1 MPNGCLIIVTAR
13 SSTSRAPA
21 MSSPPAPR
29 HLVVAGDI
37 LIDHHLYAGERASPA
52 TRDRRG
58 VRETKEHGGADLLRR
73 SLDALFAADAARGV
87 GAAGWV
93 THLGAEP
100 PALSAAPTGS
110 DGYAVWEPYELAR
123 HGTDT
128 AQVWRAS
135 RLMGYGHL
143 ATGEED
149 GLKPSLALSL
159 PDPDLLVLDDAG
171 FLCRHA
177 KEDPAWALAERVPSD
192 GLILLKMSEPVAQ
205 GELWHLLSNSF
216 ADRLICLV
224 AARDLRRERLALD
237 RGLSWE
243 ATLDDLRVALH
254 THPAARLLLK
264 CRHLIVT
271 FSADGAFWLDRT
283 KDAAPRAHV
292 CLDTSLAEGDWAARF
307 EGEAVGYHCA
317 MTASLGLALAGYTD
331 ARRKNKT
338 ADKPE
343 PEPDL
348 DLLPAIE
355 AGLLAM
361 RDLKQYGHGIV
372 GHTLPTGYPTERIV
386 AKILDARDGKL
397 QPKERLARIEI
408 EWPGDAINTRP
419 GWSIVEASQRVL
431 GSTDRGPLLGL
442 AWQLAQRGTVVLER
456 LPSARFGKLMTADRA
471 EIETLRYIRQQMQLY
486 AGNPEPKRPLS
497 IGVFGPP
504 GSGKSFGV
512 KQLANEV
519 FGDDA
524 CREFNLSQ
532 FRDPTDLNG
541 AFHQVRDQA
550 LAGLTPVVFWDE
562 FDSRRLFWL
571 QYLLAPMQDGRFQ
584 DGQLNHRL
592 GKCVFVFA
600 GGTSWS
606 FAEFPTSQPEDRFR
620 LRKGPDFISR
630 LDAYIDVLG
639 PNPRSRPNLSGEAR
653 QADPDDIGYPL
664 RRAILIRAYLGCGPG
679 DRVDF
684 DPDLLNALLRVKH
697 YRQGARS
704 LEKLIEILRNDDN
717 RLTLRRSNLPRTA
730 QLAIHVDVEE
740 FMQLMLGKAGN
751 VTALDDAAVEKIAAA
766 IHETYRAL
774 SKEEGWSMQPHFDKP
789 YAELAEIDKE
799 DNRAAARRMPE
810 ALALIGLGLRGQSE
824 GEEAALPPEELK
836 ALLDQNIDRTA
847 EAEHDGWME
856 HRARNG
862 WRYGKTRDEPH
873 KLTPAMVPYAQL
885 PEQEK
890 GKDRNSVR
898 HYPDFAARADY
909 RIVRLG

>member
-1 MPNGCLIIVTAR
+1 MAFSVGQVAR
-13 SSTSRAPA
+13 
-21 MSSPPAPR
+21 
-29 HLVVAGDI
+29 L
-37 LIDHHLYAGERASPA
+37 
-52 TRDRRG
+52 
-58 VRETKEHGGADLLRR
+58 
-73 SLDALFAADAARGV
+73 
-87 GAAGWV
+87 
-93 THLGAEP
+93 
-100 PALSAAPTGS
+100 
-110 DGYAVWEPYELAR
+110 
-123 HGTDT
+123 
-128 AQVWRAS
+128 
-135 RLMGYGHL
+135 
-143 ATGEED
+143 
-149 GLKPSLALSL
+149 
-159 PDPDLLVLDDAG
+159 
-171 FLCRHA
+171 
-177 KEDPAWALAERVPSD
+177 
-192 GLILLKMSEPVAQ
+192 
-205 GELWHLLSNSF
+205 

-254 THPAARLLLK
+254 THPAARLLLN

-283 KDAAPRAHV
+283 KVAAHRARV

-307 EGEAVGYHCA
+307 AGEAVGYHCA
-317 MTASLGLALAGYTD
+317 MAASLGLALAHHID
-331 ARRKNKT
+331 AQRNK
-338 ADKPE
+338 PQSE
-343 PEPDL
+343 L

-372 GHTLPTGYPTERIV
+372 GDTLPSGYPTQRIA

-397 QPKERLARIEI
+397 GATERLARIEI
-408 EWPGDAINTRP
+408 DWPSDAINPRP

-442 AWQLAQRGTVVLER
+442 AWQVAQRGTVVLER
-456 LPSARFGKLMTADRA
+456 LPYARFGKLLTADRA
-471 EIETLRYIRQQMQLY
+471 EIETLRHIRQQMQLY

-504 GSGKSFGV
+504 GAGKSFGV
-512 KQLANEV
+512 KQLADEV
-519 FGDDA
+519 FGGDA

-541 AFHQVRDQA
+541 AFHQVRDKA

-562 FDSRRLFWL
+562 FDARRLFWL

-606 FAEFPTSQPEDRFR
+606 FAEFPASQPEDRFR

-639 PNPRSRPNLSGEAR
+639 PNPRSRPKPSREAR
-653 QADPDDIGYPL
+653 QIDPDDIGYPL

-679 DRVDF
+679 DRVGF

-704 LEKLIEILRNDDN
+704 LEKLIEMLRNEDSQ
-717 RLTLRRSNLPRTA
+717 LTLHRSNLPRAA
-730 QLAIHVDVEE
+730 QLAIHVEVEE

-766 IHETYRAL
+766 IHETWRAL
-774 SKEEGWSMQPHFDKP
+774 SKDEGWSMQPRLDKC
-789 YAELAEIDKE
+789 YAKLAEIDKE

-810 ALALIGLGLRGQSE
+810 VLALIGLGLRAPGE
-824 GEEAALPPEELK
+824 GEEAALPAEELE
-836 ALLDQNIDRTA
+836 ALLGQNMDRLA

-856 HRARNG
+856 HRAKNG
-862 WRYGKTRDEPH
+862 WRYAETRDNAR
-873 KLTPAMVPYAQL
+873 KLHPDMLSYTTL

-890 GKDRNSVR
+890 GKDRNTIR
-898 HYPDFAARADY
+898 HYPNFAARPGY

>member
-1 MPNGCLIIVTAR
+1 
-13 SSTSRAPA
+13 

-58 VRETKEHGGADLLRR
+58 VREIKEHGGAELLKR
-73 SLDALFAADAARGV
+73 SLDALFAADTKRSGGDSPGWAA
-87 GAAGWV
+87 
-93 THLGAEP
+93 HLGVEP
-100 PALSAAPTGS
+100 PALSAAPTGY
-110 DGYAVWEPYELAR
+110 DGYAVWEPYALTR
-123 HGTDT
+123 HGAD
-128 AQVWRAS
+128 AARVWRAG

-143 ATGEED
+143 ATGEN
-149 GLKPSLALSL
+149 GLQPSLALTV
-159 PDPDLLVLDDAG
+159 PDPDLLALDDAG

-177 KEDPAWALAERVPSD
+177 KDDPAWALAERVPRD

-205 GELWHLLSNSF
+205 GELWHFLSDKSNYL

-243 ATLDDLRVALH
+243 ATLDDLRVALD
-254 THPAARLLLK
+254 THPAARLLLN

-283 KDAAPRAHV
+283 KEAAPRAHV
-292 CLDTSLAEGDWAARF
+292 CLDMGHAEGNWAARF

-317 MTASLGLALAGYTD
+317 MAASLGLALAGYTD
-331 ARRKNKT
+331 ARRDRKKDNKS
-338 ADKPE
+338 E
-343 PEPDL
+343 PEL

-361 RDLKQYGHGIV
+361 RDLKQYGHGMV
-372 GHTLPTGYPTERIV
+372 GDTLPTGYPIQRV
-386 AKILDARDGKL
+386 AAKILDARDGKL
-397 QPKERLARIEI
+397 DATERLARIEI
-408 EWPGDAINTRP
+408 EWPSDAINARP

-431 GSTDRGPLLGL
+431 GGTGRGPLLGL
-442 AWQLAQRGTVVLER
+442 AWETAQRGTVVLER
-456 LPSARFGKLMTADRA
+456 LPYARFGKLLTADRA
-471 EIETLRYIRQQMQLY
+471 EIETLRHIRQQMQLY
-486 AGNPEPKRPLS
+486 AGNPAPKRPLS

-504 GSGKSFGV
+504 GAGKSFGV
-512 KQLANEV
+512 KQLADEV
-519 FGDDA
+519 FGGDA
-524 CREFNLSQ
+524 WREFNLSQ

-562 FDSRRLFWL
+562 FDSRRLCWL

-606 FAEFPTSQPEDRFR
+606 FVEFPSSQPEDRFR
-620 LRKGPDFISR
+620 LRKGPDFVSR

-639 PNPRSRPNLSGEAR
+639 PNPRSFPNPTGQAR

-684 DPDLLNALLRVKH
+684 DPDLLNALLRVEH

-704 LEKLIEILRNDDN
+704 VEKLIEMLRNEDD
-717 RLTLRRSNLPRTA
+717 RLTLRRSNLPRAA

-740 FMQLMLGKAGN
+740 FMQLMQGKSGN
-751 VTALDDAAVEKIAAA
+751 VSTLDDAAVEVIAAA
-766 IHETYRAL
+766 IHEAWRAL
-774 SKEEGWSMQPHFDKP
+774 SKKPEGGWEMQPHLDRP
-789 YAELAEIDKE
+789 YAELEQIDKE

-810 ALALIGLGLRGQSE
+810 VLALIGLGLRAPGE
-824 GEEAALPPEELK
+824 GDEAALPDGELK
-836 ALLDQNIDRTA
+836 ALLDQNMDRLA

-856 HRARNG
+856 HRKKNG
-862 WRYGKTRDEPH
+862 WRYGKTRDEAL
-873 KLTPAMVPYAQL
+873 KLHPAMLPYATL

-890 GKDRNSVR
+890 GKDRDSIG
-898 HYPDFAARADY
+898 HYPDFAGRAGY